1 MARLQTSSA
10 ALTGIILISR
20 IVSFDPTGPTKHLAL
35 QPMWQA
41 ISLCIGLS
49 PSMANT
55 DGMTRTGAI
64 NTQSQ
69 AHIPRSW
76 QSLVTKNGV

>member
-35 QPMWQA
+35 QPDVA
-41 ISLCIGLS
+41 GHLTLHRI
-49 PSMANT
+49 
-55 DGMTRTGAI
+55 
-64 NTQSQ
+64 
-69 AHIPRSW
+69 
-76 QSLVTKNGV
+76 VTEHGQH